1 MALYYIGGIIKHAQA
16 LNAFTN
22 SSTNS
27 YKRLVPGFEAPE
39 MLAYSA
45 KNRSAAIRIPFVA
58 NPIGRRIEVRFPDP
72 TANPYLAFSAMLMA
86 GLDGMRFKP
95 RHQTLVRVG
104 GRVGKGIQ
112 RLSVLNNT
120 TNIVKCHLT

>member
-45 KNRSAAIRIPFVA
+45 KNRVL
-58 NPIGRRIEVRFPDP
+58 
-72 TANPYLAFSAMLMA
+72 LAL
-86 GLDGMRFKP
+86 GLVSYK
-95 RHQTLVRVG
+95 L
-104 GRVGKGIQ
+104 
-112 RLSVLNNT
+112 
-120 TNIVKCHLT
+120 